1 MLQKCLSAAVIA
13 LLLCA
18 PALAANGPRVLETS
32 DDEILVELA
41 TDDYSLEEVV
51 HGGESYYRVRVPL
64 YGSTTEPGLPKLP
77 RKGVLL
83 GVPFGA
89 ELSLEVVS
97 LETEALG
104 PYRIEPAPVEGIVS
118 DEEFSIA
125 TEEYLPNEEF
135 YARGGSYPAAAAELG
150 AQSTFRHQRVVQVL
164 LSPFHYSPRTGQ
176 LALHSRIVV
185 RVRIRA
191 ADRWRGR
198 PRGLEREM
206 IPQVRHEPAWEGIYS
221 GTILNY
227 DQAKRWRARPEPRR
241 AHMRIEL
248 RDDEEAYRL
257 WIGETGLYRVSFAD
271 LAAEGLDGTRSVDE
285 IGVYRR
291 TYEPAELDPF
301 VETPTAIVVVD
312 ENENDLFD
320 GSDYLYFYAL
330 SFADG
335 VMVEGYEDRYTT
347 ENVYWFGWGE
357 GVATRMET
365 TPGWLDEPGLVPPAS
380 FRDTLRFEED
390 VYYDSTP
397 PNDEVDYYHWTFY
410 GDEDDEYQLPF
421 SIHDIDPSGG
431 VYLRARYQ
439 GITTGSH
446 RVDFSIK
453 DGTGTTNYVDDFQ
466 FSGISYS
473 MDEDVYANPTSPIPA
488 SYFTDGANSLVAE
501 GSDGPGGWSGANLDW
516 FEFDYLRSYRTVD
529 GRLACTSGG
538 ETGLSQFEVGGFD
551 DDAIRLFDV
560 TDPWSPLE
568 FALDAVNVEPQGG
581 GYRLVFQTDVSG
593 FARYEA
599 VETGGALEVI
609 YIERREPANL
619 FSREADLIVV
629 SYDGHHNG
637 VEPLV
642 AFRESQ
648 GHVVTHAKLQ
658 EVYDEFNGGLPSHE
672 AIRNLF
678 EYAMDEWDRQ
688 PQWCLLV
695 GDANEDT
702 KQTLD
707 SSTPD
712 YLPTYLFIRS
722 PASEPKLRASD
733 QWFISFGDGPL
744 FLPQMMIGRLPV
756 GPQSQLENLVQKII
770 EYEDYEPDDY
780 WRNDVYFLADD
791 SWSYRSIGSN
801 YVRYTSEDRF
811 ATVSLELGEMVDA
824 NPAGIDTTHFLLHRF
839 TDPFHGETT
848 SGDFIYAFETA
859 NYVRDN
865 ATPVMFDQISNGTNI
880 VNFEGHG
887 NRTQMTHEQ
896 LILATTG
903 TNDISRFNNVGRPF
917 IFLGWSCELS
927 RFYDSHE
934 GTSVD
939 CIVEQMLFRPGGQ
952 GAIGTFACSSIAYLG
967 PNATYN
973 EKVFEAFFLDPTPEG
988 SPEDNPWPRWSL
1000 GGVVTKGTVKVITEQ
1015 GSSTEDRT
1023 YILLGD
1029 PMTHVEMSPP
1039 TVQVTIDGEPFV
1051 SGDFL
1056 QSTGEGETVTILA
1069 DLIDEVEIDPAS
1081 VSIVETDIGT
1091 VDPADYTFES
1101 VTDPDSE
1108 QSRWYRIVYETEI
1121 RDWAYDILITATD
1134 VNGQTTTFVIH
1145 VAEGQ
1150 DITLRDVANHPN
1162 PFSRSTKI
1170 IYLLNQEGAEVR
1182 ISIYTVGG
1190 RLIRTFKDASNDLNY
1205 NEVEWDGEDAQG
1217 DLVANGL
1224 YLYVIEAR
1232 GADGSTYATPVGRM
1246 VKVN

>member
-13 LLLCA
+13 LFVAA
-18 PALAANGPRVLETS
+18 PALAADGPRVLETS
-32 DDEILVELA
+32 DEEILIELA
-41 TDDYSLEEVV
+41 TDDYSIEDVV
-51 HGGESYYRVRVPL
+51 HGGESYSRVRVPL
-64 YGSTTEPGLPKLP
+64 YGSTGEPGLPRLP

-97 LETEALG
+97 VETEALG
-104 PYRIEPAPVEGIVS
+104 RYRVEPAPLEAIVS
-118 DEEFSIA
+118 DGEFSIA

-135 YARGGSYPAAAAELG
+135 YSRGAPYPGVVAELG
-150 AQSTFRHQRVVQVL
+150 PQSTFRHQRVVQVFL
-164 LSPFHYSPRTGQ
+164 NPFHYSPRTGE
-176 LALHSRIVV
+176 LTLHTRIVA
-185 RVRIRA
+185 RLRIRT
-191 ADRWRGR
+191 ADRSRDR
-198 PRGLEREM
+198 SRGLEREM
-206 IPQVRHEPAWEGIYS
+206 IPPVRHEPAWEGIYS
-221 GTILNY
+221 GTVLNY
-227 DQAKRWRARPEPRR
+227 DQAKRWRARPEPLR
-241 AHMRIEL
+241 AHMRVDL

-257 WIGETGLYRVSFAD
+257 WVSDTGLYRVSFAE
-271 LAAEGLDGTRSVDE
+271 LAAEGLDGTRSIDE

-291 TYEPAELDPF
+291 TYEPFELDPF

-335 VMVEGYEDRYTT
+335 VMVGGYEDRYTT
-347 ENVYWFGWGE
+347 ENVYWFGWGD
-357 GVATRMET
+357 GVAARMGT
-365 TPGWLDEPGLVPPAS
+365 TPGWLDEPGLVPPES

-390 VYYDSTP
+390 VFYDSTP
-397 PNDEVDYYHWTFY
+397 PTDVVDYYHWTFY
-410 GDEDDEYQLPF
+410 AEDDDEYRLPF
-421 SIHDIDPSGG
+421 SIHDIDPTTG

-446 RVDFSIK
+446 RLDFSIK
-453 DGTGTTNYVDDFQ
+453 DGTGAEHYVDDFQ

-473 MDEDVYANPTSPIPA
+473 MDEDVYASPTSPIPA
-488 SYFTDGANSLVAE
+488 SYFTDGANSLLAE

-516 FEFDYLRSYRTVD
+516 FELDYLRRYLAVD

-538 ETGLSQFEVGGFD
+538 EAGVSQFEVGGFEG
-551 DDAIRLFDV
+551 DAIRLFDV
-560 TDPWSPLE
+560 TDPWSPFELV
-568 FALDAVNVEPQGG
+568 LDEANVEPEGG
-581 GYRLVFQTDVSG
+581 GYRLAFQADVAG

-599 VETGGALEVI
+599 LQDGGALEVLD
-609 YIERREPANL
+609 IERREPANL
-619 FSREADLIVV
+619 FASEADLIIV
-629 SYDGHHNG
+629 SYDGHYNG

-648 GHVVTHAKLQ
+648 GYVVASTRLQ

-672 AIRNLF
+672 AIRNFF
-678 EYAMDEWDRQ
+678 EYAMGEWDRQ

-695 GDANEDT
+695 GDASEDT
-702 KQTLD
+702 RQLVD
-707 SSTPD
+707 SSSPN
-712 YLPTYLFIRS
+712 YLPTYLFMRS
-722 PASEPKLRASD
+722 PTSEPKLRASD

-756 GPQSQLENLVQKII
+756 GPSSQLENLVEKII
-770 EYEDYEPDDY
+770 AYEDYAPDDY

-791 SWSYRSIGSN
+791 AWSYRSIGSD
-801 YVRYTSEDRF
+801 YVRYTSENRF

-824 NPAGIDTTHFLLHRF
+824 NPAGIDTTHFLLNRY
-839 TDPFHGETT
+839 TDPFHGNTT

-859 NYVRDN
+859 NYVRDT
-865 ATPVMFDQISNGTNI
+865 ATPVMFDQLSNGTNI

-896 LILATTG
+896 LILATSF
-903 TNDISRFNNVGRPF
+903 TNDISRFNNTGRPF
-917 IFLGWSCELS
+917 IFFGWSCELS

-939 CIVEQMLFRPGGQ
+939 CIVEQMLFTPGGR

-973 EKVFEAFFLDPTPEG
+973 EKVFEAFFVDPTPEG
-988 SPEDNPWPRWSL
+988 SPEDNPWPRWSM
-1000 GGVVTKGTVKVITEQ
+1000 GGVVTKGTVKLITGQ

-1056 QSTGEGETVTILA
+1056 QATDEGEIVTILA
-1069 DLIDEVEIDPAS
+1069 NLIDEVEIDPAS
-1081 VSIVETDIGT
+1081 VSIVETDLGP
-1091 VDPADYTFES
+1091 VDPEDYTFES
-1101 VTDPDSE
+1101 VTDPNSA
-1108 QSRWYRIVYETEI
+1108 QSRWYRLLYQTEI
-1121 RDWAYDILITATD
+1121 RNWAYDIVIAATD
-1134 VNGQTTTFVIH
+1134 VNGQTTSFVIH
-1145 VAEGQ
+1145 VSEGQ
-1150 DITLRDVANHPN
+1150 DITIRDVANHPN
-1162 PFSRSTKI
+1162 PFERSTKI
-1170 IYLLNQEGAEVR
+1170 IYLLNQDGAEVR
-1182 ISIYTVGG
+1182 ISIYTIGG
-1190 RLIRTFKDASNDLNY
+1190 RLVRTFRHAPNDLNY
-1205 NEVEWDGEDAQG
+1205 NEVEWDGEDADG
-1217 DLVANGL
+1217 DMVANGL
-1224 YLYVIEAR
+1224 YLYIIEAR
-1232 GADGSTYATPVGRM
+1232 GADGSSYATPVGRM
-1246 VKVN
+1246 VKMN